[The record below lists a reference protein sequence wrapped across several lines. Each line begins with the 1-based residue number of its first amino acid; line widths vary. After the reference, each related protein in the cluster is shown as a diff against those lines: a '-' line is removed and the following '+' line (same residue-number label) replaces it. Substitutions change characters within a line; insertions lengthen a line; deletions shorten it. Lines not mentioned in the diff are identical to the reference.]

1 MTSPATGGAR
11 VIRISDHLAKQQPGL
26 SERNLDEVQA
36 RMRLDLLCSGD
47 MRYLLKVNQKQALRM
62 LGAIS
67 VLQLALIEKIDP
79 SALAEL
85 QEDT

>member
-1 MTSPATGGAR
+1 
-11 VIRISDHLAKQQPGL
+11 
-26 SERNLDEVQA
+26 
-36 RMRLDLLCSGD
+36 MRLDLLCSGD